1 VVCRKA
7 KYERYK
13 LYGLLQ
19 PNQAPQGPWETISI
33 DFVGPLLLSQDINSM
48 AYEYIIVVVD
58 RLTKYAIFLPLPTKY
73 NTRYLA
79 RTFVNEVVTK
89 HGIPDSIISDRDS
102 LFTLHF

>member
-1 VVCRKA
+1 VVYRKA

-19 PNQAPQGPWETISI
+19 PNKALQGPWETILI
-33 DFVGPLLLSQDINSM
+33 DFVGPLLPSQDINGV
-48 AYEYIIVVVD
+48 AYEYIMVVVD
-58 RLTKYAIFLPLPTKY
+58 RLTKYAIFLLLPIKY

-89 HGIPDSIISDRDS
+89 YGIPDNIISDRDS
-102 LFTLHF
+102 LFISHF